1 MNISEQ
7 NKHEAEKL
15 IEWYFP
21 DAYPFSAGSGYL
33 TGDMDED
40 SQRRFACRIAIKD
53 RQSVLEYATKKREK
67 YNRYHDNI
75 DIDILKEITNLTE
88 QIEYL
93 KSKL

>member
-1 MNISEQ
+1 MITQENI
-7 NKHEAEKL
+7 NEAETL

-33 TGDMDED
+33 TGELDTD

-53 RQSVLEYATKKREK
+53 RESVLRSLKKLDNECEGKLTMIAIDKMYA
-67 YNRYHDNI
+67 
-75 DIDILKEITNLTE
+75 NLQQ

-93 KSKL
+93 KSKLT